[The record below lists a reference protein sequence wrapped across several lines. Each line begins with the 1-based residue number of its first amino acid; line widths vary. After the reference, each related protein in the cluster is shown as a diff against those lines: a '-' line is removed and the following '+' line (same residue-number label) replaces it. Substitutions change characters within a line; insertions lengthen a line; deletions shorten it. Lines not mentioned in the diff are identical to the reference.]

1 MISKLVLATL
11 LLVTSIT
18 LLAPQIPR
26 LAGSILGSVLVRG
39 SAHLLK
45 MASSNTATT
54 ANYSMAFVTVP
65 NMEVG
70 KKIAGGLG
78 ESNTCYVTF

>member
-26 LAGSILGSVLVRG
+26 LAGSILGSARVRG
-39 SAHLLK
+39 STPLLR
-45 MASSNTATT
+45 MASSNAATAD
-54 ANYSMAFVTVP
+54 YSMAFVTVP

-78 ESNTCYVTF
+78 KPVTV